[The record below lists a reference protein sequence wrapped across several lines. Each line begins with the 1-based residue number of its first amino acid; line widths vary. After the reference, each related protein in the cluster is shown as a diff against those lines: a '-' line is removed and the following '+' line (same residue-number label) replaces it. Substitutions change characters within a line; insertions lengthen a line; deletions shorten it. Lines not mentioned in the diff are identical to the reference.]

1 VEGFIYPLRRQK
13 IIISIAPMASSA
25 QIDILIEASSSD
37 EEDAT
42 PSLLSP
48 AEQHYADNSR
58 TMLSLATMSI
68 GAVGED
74 GLPLLDPDG
83 APWNKVAKKQI
94 KPGSDLLRLV
104 VVIITM
110 MWSTL
115 FLCRLPADAIIASSS
130 NCLHC

>member
-1 VEGFIYPLRRQK
+1 MEGFIYPLRRQK

-83 APWNKVAKKQI
+83 APWNKVA
-94 KPGSDLLRLV
+94 
-104 VVIITM
+104 
-110 MWSTL
+110 
-115 FLCRLPADAIIASSS
+115 
-130 NCLHC
+130 